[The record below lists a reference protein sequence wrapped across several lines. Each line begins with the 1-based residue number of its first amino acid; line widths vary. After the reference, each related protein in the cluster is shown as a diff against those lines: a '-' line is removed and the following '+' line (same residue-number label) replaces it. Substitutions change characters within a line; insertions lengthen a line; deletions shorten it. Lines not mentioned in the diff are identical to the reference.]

1 MLQFTVLQPR
11 VEPEPEVGTP
21 LLTLLRDPYI
31 IIAAGERDVTVL
43 PHDVTLFKSVDV
55 FFITVPTKY
64 CVHAHFNKLPSIG
77 SSGRWGGRGPRNM
90 KSIWPPSAA
99 IFFMTYLYRAGGGG
113 GGEWPPRHPLDP
125 LLLPFVFLKGKTSII

>member
-1 MLQFTVLQPR
+1 MNIVCIFGTVLQFTVLQPR

-43 PHDVTLFKSVDV
+43 RMTSHLLNHLKSIDV

-64 CVHAHFNKLPSIG
+64 CVHAHFNKLLFC
-77 SSGRWGGRGPRNM
+77 
-90 KSIWPPSAA
+90 
-99 IFFMTYLYRAGGGG
+99 IFEG
-113 GGEWPPRHPLDP
+113 
-125 LLLPFVFLKGKTSII
+125 